1 MKVAIYNRGK
11 KLAVREQPGADAPMV
26 GTLDSG
32 TAVVVE
38 DAGTGWLECCM
49 GYIRA
54 DLVAVGELYGGIG
67 TAEETPA
74 DDWGREQ
81 PEHPQEEPKQEA
93 PEEEAQPQEALAE
106 DAQPQ
111 EEQPEQR
118 AEEATAEEAHTED
131 ENAALKAMKLND
143 LRELAK
149 GSGIALPKN
158 ATKAQII
165 ELLMRSD
172 EQA

>member
-32 TAVVVE
+32 TAVEVE

-67 TAEETPA
+67 TAEETPTE
-74 DDWGREQ
+74 DEGREQ
-81 PEHPQEEPKQEA
+81 PEQLQEEPKQEA
-93 PEEEAQPQEALAE
+93 TAE

-111 EEQPEQR
+111 EGQPEQR
-118 AEEATAEEAHTED
+118 AEEATAEEAPTED